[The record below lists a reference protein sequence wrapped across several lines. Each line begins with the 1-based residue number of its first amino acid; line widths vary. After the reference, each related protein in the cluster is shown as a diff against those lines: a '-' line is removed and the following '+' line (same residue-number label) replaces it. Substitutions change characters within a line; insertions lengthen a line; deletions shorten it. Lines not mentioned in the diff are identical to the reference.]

1 MTRRGRTSLMGNAGG
16 EARGDIMDRV
26 DGVDEADSVES
37 VDCPGRGGT
46 VHPVHVHS
54 PGAP

>member
-1 MTRRGRTSLMGNAGG
+1 MGNAGG